1 MVGGGG
7 GVHIMFLVKAEM
19 KLKLSILSYL
29 FHTRNSKGKISNNSY
44 STRGKAKYH
53 RFLAIS

>member
-1 MVGGGG
+1 
-7 GVHIMFLVKAEM
+7 MFLVKAEM